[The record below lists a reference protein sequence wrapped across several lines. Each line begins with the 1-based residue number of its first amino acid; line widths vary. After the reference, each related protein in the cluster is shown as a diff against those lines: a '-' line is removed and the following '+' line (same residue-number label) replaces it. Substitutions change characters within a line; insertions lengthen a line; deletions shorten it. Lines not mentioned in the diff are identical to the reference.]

1 LSSRIQNVIDY
12 GERGVVK
19 IVKDGDALAA
29 EAAAIL
35 IDVIERTQ
43 GKAGAVAL
51 SGGSTPK
58 KMGALLAESPYK
70 EKVADSTVN
79 FFWGDE
85 RWVPLSDPESN
96 AGEALRAFLEPDGVD
111 PARIHPFETE
121 HATPEESADRYA
133 EALRPWAAS
142 DATYP
147 VLDLVFL
154 GMGDDGHTLSL
165 FPHTSA
171 IHETR
176 RWVVA
181 NEVPKLKTVRLTMT
195 APVVNAAREV
205 VFLVGGGGKADRLA
219 SVLDGP
225 VNVDAQPSQIIRP
238 KSGGPVWLVD
248 EAAAAKLAKRPEP
261 SRG

>member
-1 LSSRIQNVIDY
+1 MSSRIQRVIDY

-35 IDVIERTQ
+35 IDVIERTR
-43 GKAGAVAL
+43 GNNGAVAL

-58 KMGALLAESPYK
+58 KMSALLAKPPYD
-70 EKVADSTVN
+70 ERVANSTVN

-85 RWVPLSDPESN
+85 RWVPLSDQENN
-96 AGEALRAFLEPDGVD
+96 AGEALRGFLEPDRVD
-111 PARIHPFETE
+111 PTRIHPFETE
-121 HATPEESADRYA
+121 GVSPDESAA
-133 EALRPWAAS
+133 KIAQALRPWARGGA
-142 DATYP
+142 DFPT
-147 VLDLVFL
+147 LDLVFL

-165 FPHTSA
+165 FPHTAA

-176 RWVVA
+176 RWVVS
-181 NEVPKLKTVRLTMT
+181 NQVPKLNTVRMTMT

-205 VFLVGGGGKADRLA
+205 VFLIGGAGKADRLA

-225 VNVDAQPSQIIRP
+225 VDVDEQPSQIIRP
-238 KSGGPVWLVD
+238 ASGGPVWLID
-248 EAAAAKLAKRPEP
+248 EAAAAKLAKL
-261 SRG
+261 RG

>member
-1 LSSRIQNVIDY
+1 MSARIHSVIDY
-12 GERGVVK
+12 GERGLVK
-19 IVKDGDALAA
+19 IVNDGDALAA
-29 EAAAIL
+29 EAAATL
-35 IDVIERTQ
+35 IDVIVRTQ
-43 GKAGAVAL
+43 GKRGAVAL

-58 KMGALLAESPYK
+58 KMSALLAEPPYK
-70 EKVADSTVN
+70 EKVANSTID

-85 RWVPLSDPESN
+85 RWVPLADPESN
-96 AGEALRAFLEPDGVD
+96 AGEALRGFLEPDGVGA
-111 PARIHPFETE
+111 ARIHPFETE
-121 HATPEESADRYA
+121 NVTPEESADRYA
-133 EALRPWAAS
+133 ESLRPWAAN
-142 DATYP
+142 DAPYP

-181 NEVPKLKTVRLTMT
+181 NEAPKLKTVRLTMT
-195 APVVNAAREV
+195 APVVNAARQV
-205 VFLVGGGGKADRLA
+205 VFLVGGAGKADRLA

-238 KSGGPVWLVD
+238 KSGVPIWLVD
-248 EAAAAKLAKRPEP
+248 KAAAAKLAKRPES

>member
-43 GKAGAVAL
+43 GKAGAV
-51 SGGSTPK
+51 GGSTPK